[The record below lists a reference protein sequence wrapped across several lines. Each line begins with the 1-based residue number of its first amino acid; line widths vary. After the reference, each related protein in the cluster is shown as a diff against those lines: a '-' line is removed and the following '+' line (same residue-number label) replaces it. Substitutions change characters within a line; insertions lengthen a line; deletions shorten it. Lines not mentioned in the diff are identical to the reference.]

1 MAEREDAKE
10 LHIRPRGVHSPKPID
25 GSRLQ
30 PPTGGSGLAP
40 TVPRPGSVEGPKLVV
55 EELNELHAEAD
66 RLRSRVAELDELSD
80 NRRHKIKQ
88 MAAVLGGLRQEN
100 AGLRAEKSEFMKIVK
115 ERDDLIDFRQTLR
128 WQLKTVSDENAGLRE
143 TLVEE
148 RAKAEF
154 LASKYHKDYE
164 FFTYVWDRAD
174 GETAIQKAVALDKAR
189 AALGN
194 HPETPDSSAN
204 PSETPISSGMRRDDE

>member
-128 WQLKTVSDENAGLRE
+128 WQLNTVSDENSRLRAA
-143 TLVEE
+143 LVVE
-148 RAKAEF
+148 RAKILYYLDMIGDETF
-154 LASKYHKDYE
+154 YHWEDVE
-164 FFTYVWDRAD
+164 VAD
-174 GETAIQKAVALDKAR
+174 HVRGEYLEKAR
-189 AALGN
+189 AALG
-194 HPETPDSSAN
+194 N
-204 PSETPISSGMRRDDE
+204 PSETPISSGE